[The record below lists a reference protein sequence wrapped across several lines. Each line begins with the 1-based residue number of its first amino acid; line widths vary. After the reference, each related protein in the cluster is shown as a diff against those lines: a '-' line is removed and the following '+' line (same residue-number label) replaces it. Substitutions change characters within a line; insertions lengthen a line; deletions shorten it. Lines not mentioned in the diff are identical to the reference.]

1 MDLILAFSFF
11 MAVMVSAIVFD
22 FSMIIALLAGL
33 AAFIIV
39 GKRQGH
45 SVQSLAKMGLEG
57 AKDSLIVVEVM
68 AVIGFVTA
76 SWRVSGTITI
86 FVYYG
91 MKLISPSWF
100 LVIAFLLSCLL
111 SYALGTSFGVSGT
124 VGVIFMALA
133 RSGGVDP
140 VLTAGV
146 LMSGV
151 YFGDRCSPVSSS
163 ATLVAGI
170 TDTKIYDN
178 VKEMVKTSFT
188 AFVIALGVYVFFSLR
203 NPISHVD
210 SDLMQAF
217 QDEFNLSIWSF
228 VPAVFML
235 ILPLLKVSVLISMG
249 ISIGSG
255 ILVAWLVQGVPF
267 AEILKICIVGY
278 HASGN
283 GLGAILNGGG
293 LVSMLEIVVILLIS
307 SSYSGIFNGTGM
319 LLSLQEKLGQACS
332 KLGRFSVMIMLSIG
346 SAAIFCNQTIA
357 SIVCADLLRK
367 PYEDAGASN
376 TELAIDIENSVILIA
391 CIIPWCIGCSVPR
404 AFFGV
409 SAACLPYAVY
419 MYAVP
424 ITYFFLKRHWYP
436 QK

>member
-1 MDLILAFSFF
+1 MLAFAFF
-11 MAVMVSAIVFD
+11 IAVMVSAIVFD

-33 AAFIIV
+33 VAFIIV
-39 GKRQGH
+39 GKRKGH